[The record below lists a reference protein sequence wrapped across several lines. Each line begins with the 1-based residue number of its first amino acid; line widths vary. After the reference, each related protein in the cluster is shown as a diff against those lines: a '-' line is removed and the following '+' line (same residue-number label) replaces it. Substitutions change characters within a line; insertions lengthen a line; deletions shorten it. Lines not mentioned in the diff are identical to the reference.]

1 MSELSEIMS
10 RLNAE
15 QTKYSTK
22 KTKAQA
28 TRVRASLLELKKACD
43 GARKATLEEAKT
55 IPVKPRSKKLVPVET
70 DEEELPPRPKLE
82 RQTAQTGEVTE
93 KPSVSGKQPRRWNRL
108 LNI

>member
-43 GARKATLEEAKT
+43 GAHTWRSQDYPGETKIKKACACRDRWRGATPSPYVAEGGHRKAQACQENNQEDG
-55 IPVKPRSKKLVPVET
+55 IEC
-70 DEEELPPRPKLE
+70 
-82 RQTAQTGEVTE
+82 
-93 KPSVSGKQPRRWNRL
+93 
-108 LNI
+108 

>member
-10 RLNAE
+10 RLSAE

-43 GARKATLEEAKT
+43 GARKATLEEAKS
-55 IPVKPRSKKLVPVET
+55 IAVKPRAKKLVPVET
-70 DEEELPPRPKLE
+70 DEDDLPPPPKLE
-82 RQTAQTGEVTE
+82 REVTE
-93 KPSVSGKQPRRWNRL
+93 KPKRVRKTTKKME
-108 LNI
+108 

>member
-43 GARKATLEEAKT
+43 GARKATLEGAKQ
-55 IPVKPRSKKLVPVET
+55 IIVKPRSKKLVPV
-70 DEEELPPRPKLE
+70 DVDEELPPPLKLE
-82 RQTAQTGEVTE
+82 REKTE
-93 KPSVSGKQPRRWNRL
+93 KPKRVRKTTKTMEE
-108 LNI
+108 

>member
-1 MSELSEIMS
+1 MSELTEIMS

-43 GARKATLEEAKT
+43 GARKATLEEAT
-55 IPVKPRSKKLVPVET
+55 KPRSKKLVPVET
-70 DEEELPPRPKLE
+70 DEEDLPPPPKLE
-82 RQTAQTGEVTE
+82 REATE
-93 KPSVSGKQPRRWNRL
+93 KPKRVRKTTKKMEE
-108 LNI
+108 

>member
-1 MSELSEIMS
+1 MS

-70 DEEELPPRPKLE
+70 DEEELPPPPKLE
-82 RQTAQTGEVTE
+82 REATE
-93 KPSVSGKQPRRWNRL
+93 KPKRVRKTTKKME
-108 LNI
+108 